1 MSTAPLPLTGYA
13 CRSVGEEGRRESERI
28 RVPVLSFDCL
38 DDCLLVGM
46 SWVPFFNGFCELGSA
61 YMWLV

>member
-1 MSTAPLPLTGYA
+1 MLIVFLLFMGYV
-13 CRSVGEEGRRESERI
+13 CRFVGEEGRRESERI
-28 RVPVLSFDCL
+28 WVFVFSFDCF

-46 SWVPFFNGFCELGSA
+46 SWVLFFNGFCELGLV